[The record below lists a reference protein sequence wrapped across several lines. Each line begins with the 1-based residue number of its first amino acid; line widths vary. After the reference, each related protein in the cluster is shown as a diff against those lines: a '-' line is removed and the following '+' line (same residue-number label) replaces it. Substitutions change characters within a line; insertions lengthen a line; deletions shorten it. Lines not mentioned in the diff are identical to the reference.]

1 MNTKPTPCDST
12 KKVPGR
18 GRVRRLPAAKQ
29 KRLNILMDKN
39 NQGRLSKEDHK
50 ELRALVR
57 EVEELTLDNARRLAE
72 QR

>member
-1 MNTKPTPCDST
+1 
-12 KKVPGR
+12 
-18 GRVRRLPAAKQ
+18 VRRLPAAKQ